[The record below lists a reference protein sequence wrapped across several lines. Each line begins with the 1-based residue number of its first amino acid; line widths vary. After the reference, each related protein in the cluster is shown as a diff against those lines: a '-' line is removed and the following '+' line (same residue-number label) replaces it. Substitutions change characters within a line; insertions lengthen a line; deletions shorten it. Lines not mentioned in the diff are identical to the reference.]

1 MKVSLAVNQSSQ
13 ATFQVTLPVLQS
25 KLAHGRRSKNASIAL
40 LHGSQTLGTGTHAI
54 TLKLSRAAAR
64 ELASSGPLV
73 LTVKV
78 TVTGTG
84 GSTLTRSLKITL
96 AR

>member
-1 MKVSLAVNQSSQ
+1 M
-13 ATFQVTLPVLQS
+13 LQS
-25 KLAHGRRSKNASIAL
+25 KLAHGPRSKNASIAL
-40 LHGSQTLGTGTHAI
+40 LRTGAQTLGAGTHAI
-54 TLKLSRAAAR
+54 SLKLSRAAAR

-78 TVTGTG
+78 TLTEAG
-84 GSTLTRSLKITL
+84 GGTLTRSLKITL